1 MRNPQFTP
9 LDLRDW
15 KRGQMFYY
23 FAKMAPTG
31 YSLTVDVDITR
42 MLAACREARVKFFP
56 ACLWLV
62 TRCLNLQTEFRIAE
76 REGQIGYYDVLTPL
90 YASFHEDDKTFSLM
104 WTEFREEFG
113 EFYRAYLENQKC
125 YGGNHGVLCQNQT
138 VPPENAY
145 TVSCVPWISF
155 RSFSVHSYGDK
166 PYYFPS
172 VEAGRYY
179 ESGGK
184 TLMPLS
190 ITCHHAATDGYHVK
204 CFLDAFQESAD
215 NFAYFLPETSG
226 RNG

>member
-1 MRNPQFTP
+1 MRKPEFSP
-9 LDLRDW
+9 LDLRTW

-42 MLAACREARVKFFP
+42 MLAVCREAGVKFFP
-56 ACLWLV
+56 AYLWLV
-62 TRCLNLQTEFRIAE
+62 TKCLNRWTEFRIAE
-76 REGQIGYYDVLTPL
+76 KEGQIGYYDFLTPL
-90 YASFHEDDKTFSLM
+90 YASFHEDDQTFSLM
-104 WTEFREEFG
+104 WTEFQEDFSV
-113 EFYRAYLENQKC
+113 FYRAYLENQKR
-125 YGGNHGVLCQNQT
+125 YGDNHGVLCQNRT

-166 PYYFPS
+166 SCYFPS

-179 ESGGK
+179 ESGGSI
-184 TLMPLS
+184 LMPLS
-190 ITCHHAATDGYHVK
+190 ITCHHAASDGYHVK
-204 CFLDAFQESAD
+204 CFLEDFQESAD
-215 NFAYFLPETSG
+215 NFAWFLPKESE

>member
-1 MRNPQFTP
+1 MRKPEFSP
-9 LDLRDW
+9 LDLRTW

-42 MLAACREARVKFFP
+42 MLAVCGEAGVKFFP
-56 ACLWLV
+56 AYLWLV
-62 TRCLNLQTEFRIAE
+62 TKCLNRQEEFRIAE
-76 REGQIGYYDVLTPL
+76 KEGQIGYYDFLTPL
-90 YASFHEDDKTFSLM
+90 YASFQEDDQTFSLM
-104 WTEFREEFG
+104 WTEFQEDFSV
-113 EFYRAYLENQKC
+113 FYRAYLENQKR
-125 YGGNHGVLCQNQT
+125 YGDNHGVLCQNRT

-155 RSFSVHSYGDK
+155 RSFSVHSYGNK

-179 ESGGK
+179 ESGGSI
-184 TLMPLS
+184 LMPLS
-190 ITCHHAATDGYHVK
+190 ITCHHAASDGYHVK
-204 CFLDAFQESAD
+204 CFLEDFQESAD
-215 NFAYFLPETSG
+215 NFAWFLPKESE